1 MKAHTCCIPKV
12 LLMSVFFLYCLIWQ
26 CPAYSAETSR
36 HGREELLEKFHQLD
50 KKSAYSLP
58 GISAYLDSYSEKNIS
73 GVDIYG
79 VIEYPFEFV
88 EKEFIEHANW
98 CNIVI
103 LNPNIKACTHRGTDN
118 NRRLI
123 FFNVDKA
130 EKTLADASLIE
141 FKWKM
146 TRHPGYFDIVLSA
159 LEGPYSTRD
168 NRLELEAAPRD
179 EHSTVVHLSYSYEYG
194 ALANVFIKSYFAIFG
209 RSKVG
214 FSVTGTDSRN
224 NPEYV
229 SGIRGLNERNIVRY
243 YLAAL
248 AYLEMHYLPDEHGF
262 EKSLDRWYDL
272 ASQYKIQLSPGE
284 KKDYIARKK
293 LDLKN
298 QLQLQEAAGNQ
309 LN

>member
-1 MKAHTCCIPKV
+1 
-12 LLMSVFFLYCLIWQ
+12 MSVLFLYCLIWY

-36 HGREELLEKFHQLD
+36 HGREELVEKFHQLE
-50 KKSAYSLP
+50 KKSAYILP
-58 GISAYLDSYSEKNIS
+58 GVAAYLDSYSEKNIS
-73 GVDIYG
+73 GVDIFG

-103 LNPNIKACTHRGTDN
+103 LHPNIKACTYRGMDN
-118 NRRLI
+118 SRRLI
-123 FFNVDKA
+123 FFNAEKA
-130 EKTLADASLIE
+130 EQTLADASPIE
-141 FKWKM
+141 FRWKM
-146 TRHPGYFDIVLSA
+146 TRHPGYFDILLRA
-159 LEGPYSTRD
+159 PEGPYSTRD
-168 NRLELEAAPRD
+168 HRFQLEAALRD

-194 ALANVFIKSYFAIFG
+194 GLANVFMKSYFAIFG

-214 FSVTGTDSRN
+214 FSVTSTDSRN

-229 SGIRGLNERNIVRY
+229 SGIRGLNERNVVRY
-243 YLAAL
+243 YLAVV

-272 ASQYKIQLSPGE
+272 ASQYKMQLSPSE
-284 KKDYIARKK
+284 RKDYIARKK

-298 QLQLQEAAGNQ
+298 QLQLQEAAGN
-309 LN
+309 